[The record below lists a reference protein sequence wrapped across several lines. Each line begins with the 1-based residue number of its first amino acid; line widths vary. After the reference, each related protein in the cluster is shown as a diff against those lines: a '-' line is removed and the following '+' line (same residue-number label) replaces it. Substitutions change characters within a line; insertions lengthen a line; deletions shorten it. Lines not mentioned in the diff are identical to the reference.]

1 MAMQYMKSIRRKPV
15 AKTESASTPAAETH
29 GLVLTDEDEAFLHHV
44 ATSSSISGSDSGDK
58 QPGGS
63 KDEQGRALIDEPL
76 DDDLRRLAEDRGS
89 QEKLDTPD
97 PEPTATAAASSA
109 STDQK
114 KSEKGHKPRKSL
126 WGMLKDRKWMG
137 ETEKVDKGKGKVAE
151 DTKSSSEAA
160 VKGKDEEEK
169 KEDQDLSKVLEQLN
183 LAAVNNRVFSISSD
197 TQALLEQFKQV
208 FKDLVNGVPT
218 AYRDLESLLT
228 NGDQEL
234 QKSYTKLPSFLQKLV
249 EKLPNKMTEKFAPE
263 ILAAAS
269 ARASKSGINMQHV
282 DKATSTAKK
291 IGIEVP
297 NLKELAGKPA
307 ALAGLLRSIIA
318 FLRARFPA
326 LIGMNVLWSLGLFIL
341 LMVLWYCHKRGREE
355 RLAREAS
362 MAGEGEKAEGEEARV
377 IDVTDEV
384 SPSSTTP
391 AAVGAPA
398 AATGTVANTES
409 DAQLA
414 RQVEGQVQAA
424 TTQIEAPTTATSEVA
439 ATDKEPRQTKEESDV
454 KV

>member
-15 AKTESASTPAAETH
+15 AKTESTSTPAAETH
-29 GLVLTDEDEAFLHHV
+29 GPVLTDEDEAFLHHV

-63 KDEQGRALIDEPL
+63 KDEQGRELVDEPL

-97 PEPTATAAASSA
+97 TEPTAATASSA

-114 KSEKGHKPRKSL
+114 KMEKGHKSRKSL

-137 ETEKVDKGKGKVAE
+137 ETEKVDKGKGKVAD
-151 DTKSSSEAA
+151 DTQSSSEAA
-160 VKGKDEEEK
+160 GKGKNEEEK

-377 IDVTDEV
+377 IDVTDEA
-384 SPSSTTP
+384 SPSTTP

-409 DAQLA
+409 DAQLT

-439 ATDKEPRQTKEESDV
+439 AKDKEPRQTMEEDNV

>member
-1 MAMQYMKSIRRKPV
+1 M
-15 AKTESASTPAAETH
+15 AKTESTSTPATETH
-29 GLVLTDEDEAFLHHV
+29 GPVLTDEDEAFLHHV

-63 KDEQGRALIDEPL
+63 KDEQGRALVDEPL

-97 PEPTATAAASSA
+97 TEPTAATASSA

-114 KSEKGHKPRKSL
+114 KMEKGHKSRKSL
-126 WGMLKDRKWMG
+126 WGILKDRKWMG
-137 ETEKVDKGKGKVAE
+137 ETEKVDKGKAKVAD
-151 DTKSSSEAA
+151 DTQSSGEAA
-160 VKGKDEEEK
+160 GKGKNEER

-326 LIGMNVLWSLGLFIL
+326 LIGMNVLWSLGLF
-341 LMVLWYCHKRGREE
+341 
-355 RLAREAS
+355 S
-362 MAGEGEKAEGEEARV
+362 MC
-377 IDVTDEV
+377 
-384 SPSSTTP
+384 
-391 AAVGAPA
+391 
-398 AATGTVANTES
+398 
-409 DAQLA
+409 Q
-414 RQVEGQVQAA
+414 
-424 TTQIEAPTTATSEVA
+424 
-439 ATDKEPRQTKEESDV
+439 PR
-454 KV
+454 

>member
-15 AKTESASTPAAETH
+15 PKSESKPGPPLATEAH
-29 GLVLTDEDEAFLHHV
+29 GPVLTDEDEAFLRHV
-44 ATSSSISGSDSGDK
+44 TTSSSISAGDDSDK
-58 QPGGS
+58 QPGASGNGQ
-63 KDEQGRALIDEPL
+63 DRELIDEPL

-89 QEKLDTPD
+89 QEKLDSSVT
-97 PEPTATAAASSA
+97 EPAAAST
-109 STDQK
+109 STDQTK
-114 KSEKGHKPRKSL
+114 MEKGHKPRKSL
-126 WGMLKDRKWMG
+126 WNMLKDRKWLG
-137 ETEKVDKGKGKVAE
+137 ETEKMDKGKSKATEDNSADTSATSKEAE
-151 DTKSSSEAA
+151 N
-160 VKGKDEEEK
+160 EK
-169 KEDQDLSKVLEQLN
+169 KEEQDLSKVLEQLN

-197 TQALLEQFKQV
+197 TQTLLEQFKQV

-234 QKSYTKLPSFLQKLV
+234 QKSYAKLPSFLQKLV

-263 ILAAAS
+263 MLAAAS
-269 ARASKSGINMQHV
+269 ARASKSGINLQHV

-291 IGIEVP
+291 MGIEVP

-362 MAGEGEKAEGEEARV
+362 LAGEEAKEEKGEGEDGRV

-384 SPSSTTP
+384 SP
-391 AAVGAPA
+391 APA
-398 AATGTVANTES
+398 TATETVANTEN
-409 DAQLA
+409 DAQLT
-414 RQVEGQVQAA
+414 RQSNNEVQAP
-424 TTQIEAPTTATSEVA
+424 TQIESPTTATSEA
-439 ATDKEPRQTKEESDV
+439 AAADKETRQMKEEENV
-454 KV
+454 KL